1 MGIIYKNGI
10 PYGNQ
15 PNGTVPS
22 GGTTG
27 QVLKK
32 VSNTDYD
39 TEWANESGG
48 GGGTSDIAEEYDPI
62 SGVYSVGDYC
72 IYQTVLYKCITAI
85 STPEAFD
92 STKWSEVTVGDELNG
107 VKNTLNSKAD
117 KSDLASLN
125 LTGTTNTTGSQINA
139 ETYFY
144 LNGALVKAK
153 VDIANS
159 ATFTSGTNYET
170 VTAGG
175 LNALQSAYKKLNDNT
190 RVYAKQF
197 TATLHSGVQE
207 QIVIDLT
214 EFNVSSAGVT
224 VFNLVPNC
232 SEIMNSTY
240 FIWYQ
245 RGSGA
250 YGVTLGVKTNTD
262 IENKSF
268 LLLFVK
274 A

>member
-10 PYGNQ
+10 AYGNQ

-72 IYQTVLYKCITAI
+72 VYQTVLYKCITAI

-107 VKNTLNSKAD
+107 VKNTLNSLCIKGSQTAI
-117 KSDLASLN
+117 SAN
-125 LTGTTNTTGSQINA
+125 GTTSVSCTGLTANHKVCNWGLFSDSGYTTPISINDPPADITITEGSGSYSI
-139 ETYFY
+139 T
-144 LNGALVKAK
+144 
-153 VDIANS
+153 IAN
-159 ATFTSGTNYET
+159 FTSTFYMQPT
-170 VTAGG
+170 
-175 LNALQSAYKKLNDNT
+175 
-190 RVYAKQF
+190 
-197 TATLHSGVQE
+197 
-207 QIVIDLT
+207 
-214 EFNVSSAGVT
+214 
-224 VFNLVPNC
+224 
-232 SEIMNSTY
+232 
-240 FIWYQ
+240 FILPQ
-245 RGSGA
+245 
-250 YGVTLGVKTNTD
+250 N
-262 IENKSF
+262 
-268 LLLFVK
+268 
-274 A
+274 